1 MTRNGKDNGRVWTL
15 SLVRDYSPT
24 AKKIE
29 VATFYFGR
37 DLDELVPRPSS
48 MGRLL
53 ALSKEEPSEDGDR
66 NREVR
71 KLPTGLISLLGSAGL
86 TDNAL
91 EAGFLVEMT
100 RSKPGHEASWVRF
113 VKLAEGVARERSVFG
128 GMGRCTR
135 VAYIESGTTNSMEFV
150 PLDPHEPMLP
160 SIWVRVIELPDEMLA
175 GVIAEEILSQS
186 GGCQTTLDEFMDL
199 EFETLQSRARVLVLP
214 GPAPRGCC

>member
-1 MTRNGKDNGRVWTL
+1 M

-29 VATFYFGR
+29 AATFYFGR
-37 DLDELVPRPSS
+37 DLDELVPRTSP

-53 ALSKEEPSEDGDR
+53 ALSKEETSEDGYR

-100 RSKPGHEASWVRF
+100 RSKPGLEASWVRF
-113 VKLAEGVARERSVFG
+113 VRLAEGVAMERSVFG
-128 GMGRCTR
+128 GRERCTR
-135 VAYIESGTTNSMEFV
+135 VAYVESGTTNSMEFV
-150 PLDPHEPMLP
+150 PLDPHEPMPP
-160 SIWVRVIELPDEMLA
+160 SIWARVTELPDEIME

-186 GGCQTTLDEFMDL
+186 GGSQTTLDEFMDL
-199 EFETLQSRARVLVLP
+199 GLEKLHSRARVLVLP
-214 GPAPRGCC
+214 GPAPRGCCW